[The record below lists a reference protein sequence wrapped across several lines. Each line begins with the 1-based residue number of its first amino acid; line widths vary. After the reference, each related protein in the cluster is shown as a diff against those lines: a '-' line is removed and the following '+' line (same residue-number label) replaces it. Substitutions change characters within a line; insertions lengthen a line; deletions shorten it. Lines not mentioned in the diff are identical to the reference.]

1 MIATT
6 VRSSVRK
13 MAADLVPATVR
24 SSVRKMAADT
34 VAATVLR
41 YSAGTMVGDMGK

>member
-1 MIATT
+1 MIAT
-6 VRSSVRK
+6 
-13 MAADLVPATVR
+13 TVR

-41 YSAGTMVGDMGK
+41 YLAGTMVGDMGK